1 MELIR
6 RLVFVGAEYEG
17 YLSPDPTKY
26 SNPIMVKDLTDH
38 FVSFADSE
46 ISVERDGVTGT
57 MTKVAYSLKFAK
69 NDETLFLK
77 ECYERFITKGRG
89 NYPRKGYDT
98 MQVKWIGTQKEFDKV
113 PAGDFANG
121 DVAWVVDGRLMECKV
136 DENSGDNYWATAS
149 PSMGYVNPN
158 TIVYCVDTSNWR
170 GHEGEFCAYINPELE
185 RVSMDKLQFF
195 GWSEMAPRSG
205 RVYYHEHDYFSAP
218 DDGNERM
225 RGEDFGG
232 AGHARDGFAEHRRS
246 DVQQILYA
254 PQF

>member
-77 ECYERFITKGRG
+77 ECYERFITKGRS
-89 NYPRKGYDT
+89 NYPRKGYET
-98 MQVKWIGTQKEFDKV
+98 IQVKWIGTQKEFSTLT
-113 PAGDFANG
+113 ANSYNEGDI
-121 DVAWVVDGRLMECKV
+121 AWVVDGTLMECKV
-136 DENSGDNYWATAS
+136 DVDSGDNYWATAS
-149 PSMGYVNPN
+149 PSMGWVNPN
-158 TIVYCVDTSNWR
+158 TIVYCVDI
-170 GHEGEFCAYINPELE
+170 INNQQVTAKNDPTDLL
-185 RVSMDKLQFF
+185 RRIDKQH
-195 GWSEMAPRSG
+195 GTHTIEW
-205 RVYYHEHDYFSAP
+205 
-218 DDGNERM
+218 
-225 RGEDFGG
+225 
-232 AGHARDGFAEHRRS
+232 AEKIGLGSRTYKLIS
-246 DVQQILYA
+246 IDK
-254 PQF
+254 